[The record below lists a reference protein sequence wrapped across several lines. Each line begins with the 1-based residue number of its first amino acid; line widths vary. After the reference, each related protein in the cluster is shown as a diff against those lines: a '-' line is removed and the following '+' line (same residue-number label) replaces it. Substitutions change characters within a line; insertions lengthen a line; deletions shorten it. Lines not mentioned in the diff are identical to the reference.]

1 MASFFFFFFNCD
13 RFHSFTAETLQ
24 RFITKVETVLFNM
37 TTVINRP
44 VFKEL
49 AKIQKDIGFPPS
61 PRLSEYDKCR
71 SYVKGS
77 TVQCNKAARKNIE
90 RDELDVLL
98 FEFRHM
104 TECGRTDNFYNKI
117 ERYIT
122 LTHCY
127 IHYQKAYK
135 AFIQWKTQ
143 RIAATPILFSDPAKG
158 ATSSSDSLGAWS
170 QTSYMASPTPTSP
183 ISGTSGYD
191 GSASDLCIGKEVKHS
206 AIEANAA
213 NAASRMSDDSFDEI
227 EKLRDRLNPLGTV
240 TFPNAGKKK
249 DNLKIFKIM
258 EKPLPPA
265 TMAKEGILYIYEH
278 TSIPGIFKIGFS
290 TQTAEERHKQPGNCY
305 QVNTRIIYES
315 KEPFMGARQAERI
328 VHVALADTNFHVH
341 NCPHC
346 TKRRTH
352 KEWFITSEKQA
363 RTKVRGAESWL
374 RLPAYIL
381 TETKFEL
388 TPEGQTIYNSKTRFS
403 ISELH
408 QHING
413 DDISDNVSDVLSAEK
428 LATNIRQICIPRSS
442 SPVNETELLT
452 AQVDGSFTA
461 TNTTTTTTTT
471 PKRQE
476 PRKVSVV
483 RKVGKSSKEA
493 LELAHKY
500 QLPSKNL
507 GNDETYSQAKESWA
521 LALRQPKG
529 SSLEVNNDEEY
540 DCGTGSRALV
550 LKRSNEANLELHS
563 DEEYSQAE
571 GSWALALRQPND
583 AKLETENEKEHIE
596 AKESWALALRRS
608 KETNSEIDNDGDH
621 NHDAGYMALA
631 LRRPNEANLE
641 IKEDILNLFK
651 SLLPAEPLEL
661 RAVPIFHNQ

>member
-1 MASFFFFFFNCD
+1 
-13 RFHSFTAETLQ
+13 
-24 RFITKVETVLFNM
+24 M

-44 VFKEL
+44 VFTEL
-49 AKIQKDIGFPPS
+49 AKIQNDIGVLPS
-61 PRLSEYDKCR
+61 LRLSQYDKCR
-71 SYVKGS
+71 AYVKGS
-77 TVQCNKAARKNIE
+77 TVQCNKPACKKIE
-90 RDELDVLL
+90 REELDILL

-104 TECGRTDNFYNKI
+104 TECGRTDTFYNKI

-127 IHYQKAYK
+127 IHHQQAYK

-143 RIAATPILFSDPAKG
+143 RIAAIPIFFSDPAKG

-183 ISGTSGYD
+183 ISGISGYNR
-191 GSASDLCIGKEVKHS
+191 SASDLCIEKEVKHQ
-206 AIEANAA
+206 AIGANAP
-213 NAASRMSDDSFDEI
+213 NSASQMSDDSFDEI
-227 EKLRDRLNPLGTV
+227 DKLRDRLKPLGTV
-240 TFPNAGKKK
+240 SFPNAGKKK

-265 TMAKEGILYIYEH
+265 TMAKEGVLYIYEH

-290 TQTAEERHKQPGNCY
+290 TQTAEERHKQRGNCY

-315 KEPFMGARQAERI
+315 NEPFMGARQAERI

-352 KEWFITSEKQA
+352 REWFITSEEQA

-403 ISELH
+403 ISDLH
-408 QHING
+408 QHTNG
-413 DDISDNVSDVLSAEK
+413 DDMSDDVSDVFSAEK
-428 LATNIRQICIPRSS
+428 IAANIQQICIPRSS
-442 SPVNETELLT
+442 SPVNETGLFT
-452 AQVDGSFTA
+452 AQVDGSYTT
-461 TNTTTTTTTT
+461 TNTTTTAT
-471 PKRQE
+471 PKRQGR
-476 PRKVSVV
+476 RKVSLV
-483 RKVGKSSKEA
+483 RKVGTSSKEA
-493 LELAHKY
+493 LELSHKR
-500 QLPSKNL
+500 QLPSNSL
-507 GNDETYSQAKESWA
+507 GNHEAYSQAKESWA
-521 LALRQPKG
+521 LTLRQPKA
-529 SSLEVNNDEEY
+529 STLEVKNGGEY
-540 DCGTGSRALV
+540 GYETGSRALV
-550 LKRSNEANLELHS
+550 LRRSNEANVELHS

-571 GSWALALRQPND
+571 GSWALALRRPNE
-583 AKLETENEKEHIE
+583 AKLETDNDKEHIE
-596 AKESWALALRRS
+596 AKQSWALALGRP

-621 NHDAGYMALA
+621 NHHAGSMALA
-631 LRRPNEANLE
+631 IRRPNEANLE

-651 SLLPAEPLEL
+651 SLLPAEPREL
-661 RAVPIFHNQ
+661 RAVPIFYNQ